1 MMKSTILVSIIDDPT
16 ATCGSGG
23 PRWHLN
29 GLNSNNMRVGF
40 VIWIQMS
47 TPKVNKF
54 HWFDKWFRGIT
65 GTNRIS
71 WQDFPRLTYRCLFR
85 FATRSIKF
93 FITKRDI
100 LWYANFYENSPLWSH
115 LSTISTQGILERKMP
130 IWIVPAWNSSE
141 KDEADTR
148 RNMVHVTLLSRLC
161 RGRIAIL
168 CNTAQCPQGPQQ

>member
-1 MMKSTILVSIIDDPT
+1 MILLPLVVVEDRGDTSTASTPTTWGWVLSFEYRCQRPRSTNFIGSI
-16 ATCGSGG
+16 
-23 PRWHLN
+23 N
-29 GLNSNNMRVGF
+29 GF
-40 VIWIQMS
+40 V
-47 TPKVNKF
+47 VC
-54 HWFDKWFRGIT
+54 T